1 FRSCQPYTLSPL
13 FPYTTLFRS
22 SVSDTLR
29 DRSSSIVFED
39 YLTPAY
45 NFRMTD
51 LQAAVGRQQMA
62 RLDGIVMERRKLAER
77 YISAL
82 AANTVLEPPCE
93 ETWSRSNWQSFP
105 VFLREGAKKIGR
117 ASCRERGRGAEGEG
131 G

>member
-82 AANTVLEPPCE
+82 AAKDRKSTRLNSSHVAI
-93 ETWSRSNWQSFP
+93 SYA
-105 VFLREGAKKIGR
+105 VF
-117 ASCRERGRGAEGEG
+117 C
-131 G
+131 